1 MDDDE
6 KFLCMMR
13 ALSDPNRLTILRILK
28 GRRHH
33 MSVLLDAGLVRTVPT
48 GRWYDYEIDEE
59 ALGFLNAALGDIL

>member
-28 GRRHH
+28 GRRLC
-33 MSVLLDAGLVRTVPT
+33 S
-48 GRWYDYEIDEE
+48 
-59 ALGFLNAALGDIL
+59 

>member
-1 MDDDE
+1 
-6 KFLCMMR
+6 
-13 ALSDPNRLTILRILK
+13 
-28 GRRHH
+28 